1 MDDNHLNYITKLK
14 NQETLVGQK
23 YCMPSTFLPSAYDG
37 LLNEN
42 MFKLFTSLRWQW
54 QKYTYR
60 KLGCPKK
67 KSNKEILLYGSSWL
81 GLMTI
86 I

>member
-54 QKYTYR
+54 
-60 KLGCPKK
+60 
-67 KSNKEILLYGSSWL
+67 
-81 GLMTI
+81 
-86 I
+86 